1 MNTKSTETPPVCSYE
16 GSDYQRTFWDSGE
29 RAYEDAVEQIA
40 LKRLLTQPGKLLL
53 ELGAGAGRNTPR
65 YTAFE
70 RVVLLDYSRTQLLQA
85 RQRLGNDPRYLFVA
99 ADIYKLPFVDGLFTD
114 GHHDSHP
121 APHGAA
127 RFGAASVRRVLSQER
142 SSCWNSPTNAT
153 SSPSCAIFPAVRNG
167 TPFHR
172 SRWSL
177 RS

>member
-65 YTAFE
+65 YTGFE

-99 ADIYKLPFVDGLFTD
+99 ADIYKLPFVDGLFD
-114 GHHDSHP
+114 GATMIRTLHHMRSPFSACERP
-121 APHGAA
+121 AGIT
-127 RFGAASVRRVLSQER
+127 RTR

-153 SSPSCAIFPAVRNG
+153 SSPSALSSAVR
-167 TPFHR
+167 
-172 SRWSL
+172 S
-177 RS
+177 